1 MIGGIKKMA
10 FKNKKDRFASLLHD
24 IAVNLH
30 EGANFFATYNIN
42 SVEDLHTFSNK
53 IKEYETAGDSM
64 VHKMIMELNDAFITP
79 IEREDMLE
87 LTNRLDD
94 VMDALDE
101 TAFSLEICQITH
113 YDEYMTKFIQAIQAS
128 TVEIEKAV
136 DLVFDKKLKDVRK
149 LAIQIKDYESQCD
162 DVYCESLIQ
171 LFQNEKDPIKLI
183 RLREVYEKLE
193 DIADSCQSVAN
204 TLESIVMKNA

>member
-1 MIGGIKKMA
+1 M
-10 FKNKKDRFASLLHD
+10 HD

-136 DLVFDKKLKDVRK
+136 DLVFDK
-149 LAIQIKDYESQCD
+149 
-162 DVYCESLIQ
+162 
-171 LFQNEKDPIKLI
+171 N
-183 RLREVYEKLE
+183 
-193 DIADSCQSVAN
+193 
-204 TLESIVMKNA
+204 

>member
-1 MIGGIKKMA
+1 MA

-30 EGANFFATYNIN
+30 EGANFFASYNIN
-42 SVEDLHTFSNK
+42 SVEDLHTFSDK
-53 IKEYETAGDSM
+53 MKEYETTGDTM

-94 VMDALDE
+94 VMDGLE
-101 TAFSLEICQITH
+101 QTAFSLEICQITH
-113 YDEYMTKFIQAIQAS
+113 YDDYMLKFIEAIQKS

-162 DVYCESLIQ
+162 EVYRESLIK
-171 LFQNEKDPIKLI
+171 LFQEETDAVKII
-183 RLREVYEKLE
+183 RKKEVYENLE
-193 DIADSCQSVAN
+193 EIADNCQSVAN

>member
-1 MIGGIKKMA
+1 MA

-24 IAVNLH
+24 IAVNLR
-30 EGANFFATYNIN
+30 EGANFFASFNIN
-42 SVEDLHTFSNK
+42 SIDDLHIFSDK
-53 IKEYETAGDSM
+53 IKDYETAGDTM

-94 VMDALDE
+94 IMDGLEE

-113 YDEYMTKFIQAIQAS
+113 YDKYMIKLIEAIQNS

-149 LAIQIKDYESQCD
+149 IAIKIKDYESHCD
-162 DVYCESLIQ
+162 EVYREALIE
-171 LFQNEKDPIKLI
+171 LFKREQDPIRLI
-183 RLREVYEKLE
+183 RHKEVYQNLE
-193 DIADSCQSVAN
+193 DIADNCQSVAN

>member
-1 MIGGIKKMA
+1 MA

-30 EGANFFATYNIN
+30 EGADFFATYNID
-42 SVEDLHTFSNK
+42 SLGDLHTFSDK
-53 IKEYETAGDSM
+53 MKEYETSGDTM

-94 VMDALDE
+94 VMDGLE
-101 TAFSLEICQITH
+101 QTAFSLEICQITH
-113 YDEYMTKFIQAIQAS
+113 YDEYMLKFIKAIQES

-136 DLVFDKKLKDVRK
+136 DLVFNKKLKEVRK
-149 LAIQIKDYESQCD
+149 LAIKIKDYESQCD
-162 DVYCESLIQ
+162 EVYRESLIK
-171 LFQNEKDPIKLI
+171 LFQEETDAIKII
-183 RLREVYEKLE
+183 RKKQVYEDLE
-193 DIADSCQSVAN
+193 EVADNCQSVAN